1 MGSVSLKNPG
11 EAASVAMVDTR
22 PQADAEGATVDT
34 RAILTAVEEVAYEWT
49 IADDRLIW
57 DANALS
63 VLGVGSLETIATGR
77 RFAALLDPQ
86 LVGSRH
92 DAVLGGKLTDD
103 GSGVRYETQYALLPD
118 GPRGRRLMVEDV
130 GRWYADGEG
139 RPARACGVVRIINDR
154 YEREQRLAFLSR
166 YDELTGYLNRAYLL
180 SRLGE
185 ALSGAKRAR
194 APFALMIIAV
204 DNFRAINEAY
214 GFEVADQMFATIAHR
229 IKSSLREG
237 DAIGRFS
244 GNKLGV
250 IVQNCGERDMHVAA
264 ERFHA
269 AVRNEVIAAEAGSV
283 AVTVSIGGVGL
294 PRHGRS
300 VAEALA
306 RAEEALSYARR
317 RGHGHFVAYA
327 HSRERAEQRRANAE
341 LSGDLVAAF
350 NQHQFVLGFQPI
362 VEAATRQTAFHEA
375 LLRLRRPNNPVCEAG
390 DFVALAERLGLI
402 RLIDRSV
409 LDLVFDALAKAP
421 DARLSF
427 NISAE
432 TVGDGEWLSR
442 LSARVAAT
450 PGFAAK
456 KLLVEITETS
466 LMRNLD
472 EATRF
477 VALLRDLGCEVALD
491 DFGAGFS
498 SFRSL
503 RELGVDVVKI
513 DGGFVEKLRVS
524 RDDRVFVRTL
534 IDLARN
540 LGIKTVAERVQDEES
555 AAILAEWG
563 VDYLQGNLTGAA
575 TLERPPSTAGG

>member
-1 MGSVSLKNPG
+1 MSLNDPG
-11 EAASVAMVDTR
+11 EAASVAIVDSR
-22 PQADAEGATVDT
+22 PQADAADTAVDT
-34 RAILTAVEEVAYEWT
+34 IAILTAVEEVTYEWT
-49 IADDRLIW
+49 IADDRLSW
-57 DANALS
+57 DANALA
-63 VLGVGSLETIATGR
+63 VLGVASLEEIATGR
-77 RFAALLDPQ
+77 RFAGLLDPQ
-86 LVGSRH
+86 TTGSRN

-130 GRWYADGEG
+130 GRWYAGGEG
-139 RPARACGVVRIINDR
+139 RPARARGVVRVITDR
-154 YEREQRLAFLSR
+154 YEREQRLVFLSR

-180 SRLGE
+180 SKLGE

-194 APFALMIIAV
+194 APFTLMIIAV

-244 GNKLGV
+244 GNELGV

-269 AVRNEVIAAEAGSV
+269 AVRNEVIATETGSV
-283 AVTVSIGGVGL
+283 SVTVSIGGVGL

-306 RAEEALSYARR
+306 RAEEALSFARR
-317 RGHGHFVAYA
+317 KGHGHFVAYA
-327 HSRERAEQRRANAE
+327 HSRELVEQRRANAA

-362 VEAATRQTAFHEA
+362 VDVRTRQTAFHEA

-390 DFVALAERLGLI
+390 DFVTAAERLGLI

-409 LDLVFDALAKAP
+409 LDLVFDAISEAP
-421 DARLSF
+421 DAHLSF

-442 LSARVAAT
+442 LAARVAAT
-450 PGFAAK
+450 PAFAEK

-466 LMRNLD
+466 LMRNLE

-503 RELGVDVVKI
+503 RQLGVDVVKI
-513 DGGFVEKLRVS
+513 DGGFVEKLMVS
-524 RDDRVFVRTL
+524 RDDQVFVRTL

-540 LGIKTVAERVQDEES
+540 LGIRTVAERVQDEES

-575 TLERPPSTAGG
+575 TLDRPASMAGG